1 MADIQ
6 EEVDPQPDFEVM
18 ATNIDHASRAY
29 ATLAVHMGRMRN
41 IPTLD
46 HGAQI
51 LAELR
56 ALGQRFDNVEHRL
69 EALELRFER
78 RFEALELRFDAM

>member
-69 EALELRFER
+69 EALELRFG
-78 RFEALELRFDAM
+78 ALELRFDAT